1 MNDKKTLLFLGGTG
15 AMYDAVEIAKSMGI
29 YTIVADYYPNSPAKR
44 VADKSYLE
52 SVMRRGAEEAHGAA
66 RRTMSKVKKK
76 LGFVL

>member
-44 VADKSYLE
+44 VADKSYLA
-52 SVMRRGAEEAHGAA
+52 STTDIAGAPPADRQISGHPVRRG
-66 RRTMSKVKKK
+66 V
-76 LGFVL
+76 